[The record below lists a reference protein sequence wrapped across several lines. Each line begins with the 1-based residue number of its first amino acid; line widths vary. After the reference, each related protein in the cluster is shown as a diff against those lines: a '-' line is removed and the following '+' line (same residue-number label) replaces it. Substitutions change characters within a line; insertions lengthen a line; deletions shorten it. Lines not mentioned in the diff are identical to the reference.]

1 MFLSKKIDST
11 HLNKRLDS
19 ILVDLKLVETRQK
32 AISLIMTGNVF
43 FGEKKIQKP
52 GKLIKSEG
60 YVRVKKKEFNWVS
73 RGGVKLFDA
82 LKKFRINVKDKIC
95 LDIGC
100 STGGFSQ
107 VLLNSGA
114 KKIYA
119 VDVGYGQFDWRL
131 RNSKKINLI
140 EKTNARNLNKELISE
155 YIDLVVC
162 DVSFISMRKVIEP
175 TKKLLNKNY
184 EILGLIK
191 PQFEVERGQVG
202 KGGIIKDEKLHK
214 DVCNKLQKWFE
225 LNFKS
230 TSIQLIESVITG
242 QKGNKEFF
250 IFVRGS

>member
-1 MFLSKKIDST
+1 M
-11 HLNKRLDS
+11 
-19 ILVDLKLVETRQK
+19 
-32 AISLIMTGNVF
+32 
-43 FGEKKIQKP
+43 
-52 GKLIKSEG
+52 
-60 YVRVKKKEFNWVS
+60 
-73 RGGVKLFDA
+73 
-82 LKKFRINVKDKIC
+82 
-95 LDIGC
+95 DIGC

-155 YIDLVVC
+155 CIDLVVC
-162 DVSFISMRKVIEP
+162 DVSFISMKKVIEP
-175 TKKLLNKNY
+175 TKIFLNKNY

-202 KGGIIKDEKLHK
+202 KGGIVKDDKLHK
-214 DVCNKLQKWFE
+214 DVCYKLQKWFE